1 MARAGV
7 LLACAHTIPG
17 RGSAPLRRPPLRR
30 TLLRMVLAADYP
42 FLEILGTMIV
52 FFAWIIWIWVL
63 VVILSDVFR
72 RSDLSGWG
80 KAGWTLF
87 LIVLPFLGALI
98 YLGVHGR
105 DINER
110 RIQDMER
117 SRYGTAGSGP
127 AAGPAE
133 QIAEAKRLL
142 DGGAIDEAEFAELKR
157 RALA

>member
-17 RGSAPLRRPPLRR
+17 CGPAPLRRAAAHR
-30 TLLRMVLAADYP
+30 TLLRMLLAADYP

-52 FFAWIIWIWVL
+52 FFAWVIWIWVL

-80 KAGWTLF
+80 KAGWTFF
-87 LIVLPFLGALI
+87 LIVLPFLGALF
-98 YLGVHGR
+98 YLGAHGNE
-105 DINER
+105 INER
-110 RIQDMER
+110 RMQDLER

-142 DGGAIDEAEFAELKR
+142 DAGAIDEAEFAELKR
-157 RALA
+157 RALQ